1 MNDRRALAVSLLVG
15 LAVGTT
21 SHSVLVP
28 DAVLSAALALFYA
41 AGVRLLIR
49 FDPQL
54 AGSGRASVGKWGGAF
69 AGLVTLAGTV
79 GVSPSL
85 PVSTDLRF
93 ALGLLVIGVGATAFG
108 LGAGMAFAAVA
119 AAEEGDRA
127 KGTDAAPEAE

>member
-1 MNDRRALAVSLLVG
+1 MNDRRALVVSLFVG
-15 LAVGTT
+15 LAVGAA
-21 SHSVLVP
+21 SHALLVP
-28 DAVLSAALALFYA
+28 DAALAAALALFYA
-41 AGVRLLIR
+41 AGTRLLIR
-49 FDPQL
+49 FDPVL

-108 LGAGMAFAAVA
+108 LGAGMAFAAVEA
-119 AAEEGDRA
+119 AAEADPAEGV
-127 KGTDAAPEAE
+127 DAASGAE